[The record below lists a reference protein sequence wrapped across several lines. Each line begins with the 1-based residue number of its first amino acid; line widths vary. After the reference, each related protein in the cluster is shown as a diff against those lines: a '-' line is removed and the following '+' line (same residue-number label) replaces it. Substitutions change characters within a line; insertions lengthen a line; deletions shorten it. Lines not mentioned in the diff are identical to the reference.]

1 MTDMLEMPRVHE
13 CTVTDCGYNHDGCHA
28 FAITIGQQN
37 ASCATFIDTSAKGG
51 LDRVIAQVGAC
62 KRSDCQ
68 HNAELECHALGS
80 WCPRTRRPRVIGVD
94 RTSCLGRPLPSSR

>member
-28 FAITIGQQN
+28 FAITIGQPN

-62 KRSDCQ
+62 KRADCQ
-68 HNAELECHALGS
+68 HNAELSA
-80 WCPRTRRPRVIGVD
+80 TRRPSGSARAGHRRLSDV
-94 RTSCLGRPLPSSR
+94 RPALSQARRA